1 MPFAYS
7 PYLVSKISVDDRA
20 LNAGVVKALQRELA
34 PGDGG
39 TVRVLELGAGIGT
52 MPARLIEWQ
61 ILKRAHYTL
70 LDADPELLHVARTWL
85 LDWARARSYD
95 ADASADGLHVRHADG
110 LDVQFRFVEHDLSN
124 PGFFDSARH
133 SLDLLVANAVLDL
146 VHVPTVLPG
155 LLDLLDQN
163 GLYWFSINF
172 DGESIFV
179 PEHSDD
185 ALLLGVYHASMDH
198 RIRGGAPAGDSK
210 TGRHL
215 FTHLRAAG
223 ASILQAGSSDW
234 VVFAN
239 QGAYPDQEAEFLRCI
254 VHTIHDEL
262 VQHPEVPREA
272 LETWKALR
280 LSQIETGE
288 LVYLAHQ
295 LDFVGRRGR

>member
-1 MPFAYS
+1 MPFAYP

-20 LNAGVVKALQRELA
+20 LNAAVLKTLQRELA
-34 PGDGG
+34 PSDGV

-52 MPARLIEWQ
+52 MPARLVDWQ
-61 ILKRAHYTL
+61 LLTRAHYTL
-70 LDADPELLHVARTWL
+70 LDADAALLHAARTWL
-85 LDWARARSYD
+85 VEWARMRGYD
-95 ADASADGLHVRHADG
+95 ADASADGLHVRHAGG
-110 LDVQFRFVEHDLSN
+110 LDLQLRFIEHDLSDS
-124 PGFFDSARH
+124 GFFDGARH

-155 LLDLLDQN
+155 LLELLDRN

-172 DGESIFV
+172 DGESIFI
-179 PEHSDD
+179 PEHPDD
-185 ALLLGVYHASMDH
+185 ARLLSVYHASMDH
-198 RIRGGAPAGDSK
+198 RVRGGAQAGDSK

-223 ASILQAGSSDW
+223 ATILQSGSSDW

-239 QGAYPDQEAEFLRCI
+239 QGKYPGEEAEFLRCI
-254 VHTIHDEL
+254 VQTIHDEL
-262 VQHPEVPREA
+262 MQHADVPRTTLEA
-272 LETWKALR
+272 WTKLR
-280 LSQIETGE
+280 SQQIEAGE